1 VKNEIKTLLLKCQK
15 NKKNKI
21 MPIASL
27 IPSLISAGSGLLGSA
42 INAGSTL
49 GTNTSQLSYAKEMYE
64 KQRADALADWN
75 MQNQYNSPKEQM
87 ARFKE
92 AGLNPNLIYG
102 QMSNSP
108 VVRTSS
114 PQSYNPTAP
123 QVDITRPAGMAI
135 DAYYDTQLKAA
146 QINNLKEQNEL
157 LKQDGLIK
165 IFETMGKQL
174 ENQKNQFTVHNQKE
188 LYDTSL
194 EALKQKIK
202 VDEQNV
208 NYSKQQVLN
217 LGQQLKNSGIDFKIK
232 EWEEKIKKNDYEY
245 YDMNQIMKL
254 LGGVVNLLPGGST
267 IMNMLGRKS
276 TINNTYQ
283 RLPSAPIKIMRK

>member
-1 VKNEIKTLLLKCQK
+1 MPAFLLPLAAGAATAAA
-15 NKKNKI
+15 
-21 MPIASL
+21 PAAASL
-27 IPSLISAGSGLLGSA
+27 TPSLIAGGAGVLGSV
-42 INAGSTL
+42 INAGSQL
-49 GTNTSQLSYAKEMYE
+49 GTNSSQLSYAREMYD

-108 VVRTSS
+108 VVRSSS

-123 QVDITRPAGMAI
+123 QVDLTRPAGMAL

-165 IFETMGKQL
+165 VFETMGKQL
-174 ENQKNQFTVHNQKE
+174 DNEKNQFAVHNQKE
-188 LYDTSL
+188 LYDISL
-194 EALKQKIK
+194 EALKQKIQ
-202 VDEQNV
+202 VDKGSV
-208 NYSKQQVLN
+208 ALSKAQVLN
-217 LGQQLKNSGIDFKIK
+217 LGAQLKNLGVDFDIK
-232 EWEEKIKKNDYEY
+232 NLEKQLKQNDLDY
-245 YDMNQIMKL
+245 YDTNQLMKL
-254 LGGVVNLLPGGST
+254 LGGIVNMLPGGGIISN
-267 IMNMLGRKS
+267 ILGRKS

-283 RLPSAPIKIMRK
+283 RLPPKKIK